1 MPIDNEKIKSALDDF
16 ESDDFIS
23 AKDTVKAE
31 IKGAISDYFKD
42 KLDLQ
47 NDLEPKPK
55 PETDNS
61 TETDGD
67 DSDD

>member
-16 ESDDFIS
+16 ENDNFID
-23 AKDTVKAE
+23 AKETLKAE

-47 NDLEPKPK
+47 NDLEPKPETEV
-55 PETDNS
+55 ETDV
-61 TETDGD
+61 DGGD
-67 DSDD
+67 ED